1 MIVRGYFNMQA
12 YRVKQQRVKQY
23 KQRNFYE
30 IYNDDT
36 RLILLKS
43 YQTIVGY
50 RNGDECFIT
59 KNKYSSTTSKQQTQ
73 YVNENNFTR
82 YDISEQDLIDTIYFN
97 NLA

>member
-1 MIVRGYFNMQA
+1 MQA
-12 YRVKQQRVKQY
+12 YRVKQQKVKQY

-43 YQTIVGY
+43 YQTIIGY

-59 KNKYSSTTSKQQTQ
+59 KNKYSSTTSKQQTR
-73 YVNENNFTR
+73 YVKENNFTR

-97 NLA
+97 NLAS

>member
-1 MIVRGYFNMQA
+1 MQA

-30 IYNDDT
+30 IYNDNT

-43 YQTIVGY
+43 YQTIIGY
-50 RNGDECFIT
+50 RNGTECYIT
-59 KNKYSSTTSKQQTQ
+59 KQKYSTTTSKQQTQ
-73 YVNENNFTR
+73 YVNENNLTR
-82 YDISEQDLIDTIYFN
+82 YDISEQDLIDTIYLN